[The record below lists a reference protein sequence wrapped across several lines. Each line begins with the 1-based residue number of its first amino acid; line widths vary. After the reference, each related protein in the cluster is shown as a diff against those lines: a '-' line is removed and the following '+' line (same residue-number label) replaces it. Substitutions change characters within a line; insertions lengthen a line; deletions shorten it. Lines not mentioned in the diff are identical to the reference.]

1 MINYRWVK
9 GTGPKTGSNSG
20 VDLWTFIKFQDA
32 PTQATT
38 DWTAANE
45 ERYWERDLLPHAVFG
60 QVNNGKSEDNKD
72 LGAFVSSDAQGQYI
86 KDDFT
91 FGRNLSVNGTTIIDP
106 ASEDIPKKRA
116 EKDENFA
123 LKLYRGLALM
133 AKDKNKISWF
143 DSSSEK
149 SSLSYSQT
157 PSVEVDFVS
166 HTYTSFLNHASSDK
180 NAAIATPGLL
190 AQTSYTTDAYM
201 NNGHITTFL
210 TVADSI
216 KMGQFEGGQ
225 VQLQVGGHII
235 LDALNGSGTFVY
247 VNTTSDRAAKKDIK
261 PFKEEDALKI
271 VIDTP
276 VYSFKYKN
284 DNAPSIGIMAQDLEN
299 YNIEDFN
306 LVNGRNAD
314 GYLTIKENKLI
325 YILWNAVKQQ
335 EKEINKLKEEISALK
350 KTSN

>member
-1 MINYRWVK
+1 MINYRWIK

-20 VDLWTFIKFQDA
+20 VDLWSFIKFQDA
-32 PTQATT
+32 TEQATSN
-38 DWTAANE
+38 WTESSE

-60 QVNNGKSEDNKD
+60 QTNNGKSDDNKD
-72 LGAFVSSDAQGQYI
+72 LGALVSSDAQGQYVQ
-86 KDDFT
+86 DDFT
-91 FGRNLSVNGTTIIDP
+91 FGRNLSINGTTIIDP
-106 ASEDIPKKRA
+106 ASDDVPRKRA

-149 SSLSYSQT
+149 SSLSYSQN

-166 HTYTSFLNHASSDK
+166 YAYTSFLNHASTDK

-190 AQTSYTTDAYM
+190 AKTSYTTDAYM

-210 TVADSI
+210 TVAESI
-216 KMGQFEGGQ
+216 KMGKQESGQ
-225 VQLQVGGHII
+225 VQLQVGSII

-271 VIDTP
+271 VVNTP

-284 DNAPSIGIMAQDLEN
+284 DNAPSIGIMAQDLEK
-299 YNIEDFN
+299 YDIEDFN
-306 LVNGRNAD
+306 LVNERNAD